1 MNAARKV
8 SGKIEVKPIEF
19 SEIHEVE
26 VKRANSS
33 SGRIYLP
40 AKFIGKKV
48 YVLVQEE
55 EQKRGRKKR

>member
-1 MNAARKV
+1 MGKKKV
-8 SGKIEVKPIEF
+8 AGKIELKPIEF

-40 AKFIGKKV
+40 AKYIGKKV
-48 YVLVQEE
+48 IVLIQDE
-55 EQKRGRKKR
+55 